1 MNSNDITQKLILLSD
16 ERYKTFS
23 QKLINTSF
31 PILGVR
37 APDLKSFA
45 KLLAREDYS
54 GNLQRISDESHEHI
68 MLQGLIIAYAK
79 SDLSEKFALLDTFV
93 PKIDNWAVC
102 DSVCAAMKFRE
113 NELSE
118 TFGYINSFSGSE
130 KEFELRFFIV
140 MILDHFTG
148 YLSPERIFR
157 ICENVDC
164 GKYYVAM
171 AVAWLISVCAVKF
184 PEQTLVFL
192 KKNTLDTFTHNKAVQ
207 KSLESLRTDTDIKNQ
222 LRELKRR

>member
-16 ERYKTFS
+16 EGYKTFS

-93 PKIDNWAVC
+93 PKIDN
-102 DSVCAAMKFRE
+102 
-113 NELSE
+113 
-118 TFGYINSFSGSE
+118 
-130 KEFELRFFIV
+130 
-140 MILDHFTG
+140 
-148 YLSPERIFR
+148 
-157 ICENVDC
+157 
-164 GKYYVAM
+164 
-171 AVAWLISVCAVKF
+171 
-184 PEQTLVFL
+184 
-192 KKNTLDTFTHNKAVQ
+192 
-207 KSLESLRTDTDIKNQ
+207 
-222 LRELKRR
+222 